1 MSKERLT
8 FAINNSTSKYEFAF
22 SKSSR
27 FKTPLPNTNAFGYE
41 LKGQFGH
48 DTGSGAGRGFSTS
61 ESRFL
66 K

>member
-41 LKGQFGH
+41 LKG
-48 DTGSGAGRGFSTS
+48 
-61 ESRFL
+61 
-66 K
+66 